1 MWIKQQQNATSPL
14 NYPSGAKQ
22 YENNCS
28 IDKLDNSNI
37 EFADDHGL
45 DISNNT
51 IANLSHQLNAPP
63 VPKKRYRAAKKKGSV
78 GL

>member
-1 MWIKQQQNATSPL
+1 MWMKQQQNATSPL
-14 NYPSGAKQ
+14 NYPSGVKQ

-51 IANLSHQLNAPP
+51 IANLSH
-63 VPKKRYRAAKKKGSV
+63 
-78 GL
+78 